1 MNHYTKE
8 NFDPSTS
15 VGLSIHQAR
24 NVMQVEMD
32 TALADIDI
40 TMQQMG
46 IILALARDLAST
58 PFELS
63 KMLVIDSGL
72 MTRMLDKL
80 EKQDML
86 TRTRSLEDRRSVN
99 LQLTKK
105 GKQVA
110 ADIPKR
116 ALGVLNRRLENF
128 SASEFKEFQRLLR
141 KFIGD

>member
-8 NFDPSTS
+8 SFDPTTS
-15 VGLSIHQAR
+15 VGLSINQAR
-24 NVMQVEMD
+24 NLLQVELD
-32 TALADIDI
+32 AALADIDI

-46 IILALARDLAST
+46 IMLAIARDLVST
-58 PFELS
+58 PYELS
-63 KMLVIDSGL
+63 KMLEIDSGL

-80 EKQDML
+80 EKEDLL
-86 TRTRSLEDRRSVN
+86 TRARSLEDRRSVN

-105 GKQVA
+105 GKQIA
-110 ADIPKR
+110 AKIPER
-116 ALGVLNRRLENF
+116 ALSVLNRRLANF